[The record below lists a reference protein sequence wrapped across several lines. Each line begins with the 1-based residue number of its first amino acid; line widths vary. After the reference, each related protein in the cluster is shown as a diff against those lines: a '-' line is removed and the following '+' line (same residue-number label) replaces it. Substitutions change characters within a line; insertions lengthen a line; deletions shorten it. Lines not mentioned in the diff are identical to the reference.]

1 MQQEP
6 LDGKPL
12 SKPGDQAL
20 LDAYYQEP
28 VKQAERFADLAKE
41 LFKLE
46 LAIPGIYAAA
56 LRVVG
61 GEQSANRMAVLVAFA
76 FWMLALIL
84 TLRAIFPRKYE
95 VLENVVRSV
104 RLPLGQGPL
113 SIEEYFQRSMRDKRR
128 LLLGSIPLFCAGIVA
143 AVLAVLV

>member
-12 SKPGDQAL
+12 AKPGDQAL

-56 LRVVG
+56 LRVVDQQAINWSG
-61 GEQSANRMAVLVAFA
+61 VLIAFLLWA
-76 FWMLALIL
+76 TALVL
-84 TLRAIFPRKYE
+84 TLRAIIPRKYT
-95 VLENVVRSV
+95 VLENVIRSP
-104 RLPLGQGPL
+104 RLARGKEPL
-113 SIEEYFQRSMRDKRR
+113 SIEEYFRR
-128 LLLGSIPLFCAGIVA
+128 GMLEKKWLSLGSILLFFAGIIA
-143 AVLAVLV
+143 AVLAVLR

>member
-28 VKQAERFADLAKE
+28 IKQAERFVDLSKE

-56 LRVVG
+56 LRLVG
-61 GEQSANRMAVLVAFA
+61 GEQSVSRIGVLIAFA
-76 FWMLALIL
+76 FWTFALIL

-104 RLPLGQGPL
+104 RPTLGQGSL
-113 SIEEYFQRSMRDKRR
+113 SIEEYFQRSMLDKRR
-128 LLLGSIPLFCAGIVA
+128 LLLGSIPLFFAGIVA
-143 AVLAVLV
+143 AVLAVLA